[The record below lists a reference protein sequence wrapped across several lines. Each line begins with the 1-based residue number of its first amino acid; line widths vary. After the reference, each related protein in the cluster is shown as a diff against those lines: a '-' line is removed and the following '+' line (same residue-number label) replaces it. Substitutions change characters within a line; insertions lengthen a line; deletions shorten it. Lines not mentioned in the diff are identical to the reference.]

1 MGQPSKIA
9 VPISNW
15 SPESSVKFL
24 YKMLLTQNRS
34 GSNFGYVDGVLNAL
48 CMKMVR
54 CNVIFSFIYPSSSPS
69 SSSSPSPSSSP
80 SYNI

>member
-34 GSNFGYVDGVLNAL
+34 GSNFGYVDGGTECIVYENGE
-48 CMKMVR
+48 M
-54 CNVIFSFIYPSSSPS
+54 
-69 SSSSPSPSSSP
+69 
-80 SYNI
+80 